1 MKNLAMAG
9 LAALMAF
16 STPAL
21 AMEEDARTPVKMDA
35 QTQQKFLGMMR
46 GFLESV
52 DDLMS
57 ALAEGDFKEVARVAA
72 EDLGP
77 AHELMARLHAAKV
90 PQDKIDEIAR
100 LVRQRMAKMVE
111 EGGGEE
117 KMHAGMGR
125 IVMQVLGGPIPG
137 MKMGQGKGGGG
148 GFGGFGKVMPP
159 EMHQMGM
166 ELHLLSG
173 KIADAARAVSEKP
186 TAADYKA
193 VTGAI
198 SELTGQCRAC
208 HAAWKIR

>member
-9 LAALMAF
+9 LVALMAL

-21 AMEEDARTPVKMDA
+21 AMEEDARTPVKMDTR
-35 QTQQKFLGMMR
+35 TQQKFLGMMR

-52 DDLMS
+52 DDMMS
-57 ALAEGDFKEVARVAA
+57 ALGEGDFKEVARVAA
-72 EDLGP
+72 QDLGP
-77 AHELMARLHAAKV
+77 AHELMAKLRAAGV
-90 PQDKIDEIAR
+90 PQDKIGEIAR
-100 LVRQRMAKMVE
+100 LVRQRMAKMAE
-111 EGGGEE
+111 ESGGEE

-137 MKMGQGKGGGG
+137 MKMGQGKAGG

-166 ELHLLSG
+166 EMHLLSG
-173 KIADAARAVSEKP
+173 KIADAASAVGKKP

-198 SELTGQCRAC
+198 GELTGQCRAC